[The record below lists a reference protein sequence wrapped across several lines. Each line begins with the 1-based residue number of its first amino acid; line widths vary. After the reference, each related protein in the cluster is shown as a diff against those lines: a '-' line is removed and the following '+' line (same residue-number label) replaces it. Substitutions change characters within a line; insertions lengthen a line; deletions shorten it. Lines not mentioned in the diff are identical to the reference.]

1 MKNNSPLVSV
11 IVPAYNHENYV
22 QNTIN
27 SIIAQTY
34 QNIELLVIDD
44 GSKDSTWTKIQ
55 ELKSKCEDRFV
66 RIHFETKENEGTCST
81 LNKLISLARGEFI
94 YLIASDDLAKPQAI
108 EKEITF
114 LENNPNYVLVVGDNE
129 LINTQSEQIGWDE
142 NQISCN
148 LALAKYK
155 TFGEF
160 LKQHNQ
166 DVNFYSDEFGQYKT
180 FITKNYVPNGKLIK
194 TDAIKSIG
202 GFTKEAPLEDWYL
215 MLQLSKIGKF
225 KYLDEVLFSYRWHD
239 TNTVKN
245 KNRMS
250 EISYKTMMYEQ
261 KLVNLAGNEHWKD
274 IYLHQISKVKTKFK
288 IGNIV
293 EYYTQRNLQYKKYI
307 LSIFG
312 RKIVIRKKK
321 IKQP

>member
-1 MKNNSPLVSV
+1 MSNPLVSV
-11 IVPAYNHENYV
+11 IIPAYNHENYA
-22 QNTIN
+22 QDTIK

-34 QNIELLVIDD
+34 QNIELIIIDD
-44 GSKDSTWTKIQ
+44 GSKDSTWTKIN
-55 ELKSKCEDRFV
+55 ELKTECEKRFS
-66 RIHFETKENEGTCST
+66 RICFKTKANGGTCET
-81 LNKLISLARGEFI
+81 LNMLLDLAKGKFI

-108 EKEITF
+108 EKEIAF
-114 LENNPNYVLVVGDNE
+114 LENNPQYVLAVGDNE
-129 LINTQSEQIGWDE
+129 LINAQSNPIGWNE
-142 NQISCN
+142 KQTSCS
-148 LALAKYK
+148 LASAKYK

-160 LKQHNQ
+160 LKENNQ

-180 FITKNYVPNGKLIK
+180 FVTKNYVPNGYLVK
-194 TDAIKSIG
+194 TNAIKSIG

-245 KNRMS
+245 KKRMN
-250 EISYKTMMYEQ
+250 EISFKTMMYEQ
-261 KLVNLAGNEHWKD
+261 KLVSRQGNEHWQD
-274 IYLHQISKVKTKFK
+274 IYLRQISQIKTKFK
-288 IGNIV
+288 IGNII
-293 EYYTQRNLQYKKYI
+293 EYYTQRNLQWKKYI

-312 RKIVIRKKK
+312 RKFVVRKKK